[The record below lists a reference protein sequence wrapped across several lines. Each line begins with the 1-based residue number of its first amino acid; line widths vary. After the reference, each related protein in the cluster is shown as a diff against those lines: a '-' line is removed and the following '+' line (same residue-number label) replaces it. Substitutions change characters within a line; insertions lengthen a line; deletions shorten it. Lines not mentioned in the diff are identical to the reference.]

1 MYSLPMA
8 IEMPVTEARE
18 RFSELVET
26 SAHEPV
32 FLTKRGHR
40 QAVVISTAEYER
52 LLEASED
59 SEDLASSDA
68 MMAEIMAGG
77 QGGPRPRM
85 TYTIEISSSA
95 AKGLSQLRKANRLR
109 IVGAIEL
116 LSLDPRPPGAKM
128 LRGGEHGRWRVRV
141 GDYRIVYAIENDRLL
156 VLVLRVA
163 HRREV

>member
-1 MYSLPMA
+1 MA

-68 MMAEIMAGG
+68 MMAEIMAGA
-77 QGGPRPRM
+77 P
-85 TYTIEISSSA
+85 TIPWA
-95 AKGLSQLRKANRLR
+95 QVKADLGLA
-109 IVGAIEL
+109 
-116 LSLDPRPPGAKM
+116 
-128 LRGGEHGRWRVRV
+128 
-141 GDYRIVYAIENDRLL
+141 
-156 VLVLRVA
+156 
-163 HRREV
+163 